1 MEVGVYF
8 LGVCTHVW
16 WEEPPSVFTKRVVLV
31 NAIHDTP
38 FPDKTILS
46 HLATLSIAA
55 ADINRTKGIVLPE
68 PVDGIVTL
76 NLNRTGVRI
85 QIANT
90 TGIDPWRDQSF
101 RDCVPRLG
109 VLTSTIGPPSKAAVD
124 DGRPDLVSCIFAV
137 TGGRLQGGSNGQGAA
152 FALLTAETN
161 GNPLLHIT
169 PFGSETPG
177 EIELRDNA
185 QITIANIGAT
195 EVHDDQW
202 DFYLHYKLA
211 ETMPTVRGLPDPSP
225 CRGGNTPPAQTWP
238 PGFKSVG
245 PGCSNSA
252 YP

>member
-1 MEVGVYF
+1 MEINVYF
-8 LGVCTHVW
+8 FGVCTHVW
-16 WEEPPSVFTKRVVLV
+16 WEQAPAFTKRVVLV
-31 NAIHDTP
+31 NAIDDTP
-38 FPDKTILS
+38 FPDKTVLS
-46 HLATLSIAA
+46 HLATLSIAN
-55 ADINRTKGIVLPE
+55 ADIIGTKGIILPE
-68 PVDGIVTL
+68 PVDGSITL
-76 NLNRTGVRI
+76 NLNRTGVRM

-90 TGIDPWRDQSF
+90 TGDPWRDGSF
-101 RDCVPRLG
+101 ENCVPKLSE
-109 VLTSTIGPPSKAAVD
+109 LTPNVGPPSKAAVD
-124 DGRPDLVSCIFAV
+124 DGRPDLVSCIFTV
-137 TGGRLQGGSNGQGAA
+137 TGGRLMGGSNDKGAA
-152 FALLTAETN
+152 FSLLTAETN

-185 QITIANIGAT
+185 KITIANLGAT

-211 ETMPTVRGLPDPSP
+211 ETMPTVRGLPGPSP
-225 CRGGNTPPAQTWP
+225 CRGNNAPDPTWP